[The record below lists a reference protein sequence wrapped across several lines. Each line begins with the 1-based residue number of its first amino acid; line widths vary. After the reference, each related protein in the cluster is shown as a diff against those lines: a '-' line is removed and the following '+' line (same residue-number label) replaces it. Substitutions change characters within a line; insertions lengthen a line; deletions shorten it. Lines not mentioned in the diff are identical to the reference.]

1 MDDNDIPRSQWEF
14 LIDEWI
20 FSAKDRRLLKSRI
33 LDSLTYE
40 QLAEEYELSTRQ
52 VARKV
57 KKLKGQ
63 LYKHR

>member
-57 KKLKGQ
+57 KKLKEQ